1 MVLSSAKEPDMIAKA
16 LLARF
21 ESRTGRD
28 DEIERLLAGARPL
41 VEREPATVVWFGLRY
56 GRGDYGIFDAFAD
69 EAGRQAH
76 LNGAVAKSLI
86 DAQQTTLDGAP
97 KIQQM
102 DVLACKLPNAGGLTD
117 ITSGLVLTF
126 KARQGHEEQVAQFLR
141 DAQHYVDDEPGTRA
155 WFALQLDAGH
165 FGIFD
170 VFPDNGARFT
180 HMTGHVPREL
190 AKHALTLLGGM
201 PDIHLLDVVAVS
213 HQSTAVA

>member
-1 MVLSSAKEPDMIAKA
+1 MITKA

-41 VEREPATVVWFGLRY
+41 VECEPATAVWFGLRY

-97 KIQQM
+97 AIQQL
-102 DVLACKLPNAGGLTD
+102 DVLAWKLPNAGGLKDVTK
-117 ITSGLVLTF
+117 GLVLTF
-126 KARQGHEEQVAQFLR
+126 KAKQGNEEQVAQFLR
-141 DAQHYVDDEPGTRA
+141 DARHYVDDEPGTRA

-170 VFPDNGARFT
+170 VFPDNGARFA

-190 AKHALTLLGGM
+190 AKYALTLLGGM
-201 PDIHLLDVVAVS
+201 PDMHLLEVVVVS
-213 HQSTAVA
+213 HQSTVAA